1 MSAEAIT
8 VPVAIVGAGP
18 VGLALALLLD
28 HHGVSC
34 TVYND
39 ALEARSHPLGN
50 THNARTMEHYRRLSI
65 AAEVRELGLPPDHP
79 TDVAYF
85 TRYNAHELARLRMPS
100 RLGKLQAVAESPR
113 TDQTPEP
120 LHRANQMYVEAL
132 LLDRARRRHGVTVKL
147 GWRVEELRQDPDG
160 VTLCARRLAD
170 GMSDSIRADYA
181 VGADGGRSIV
191 RRSIGSQLQGHG
203 AIDGPVFGGRA
214 AAVHLRLPT
223 FHHDLVRH
231 RKAWSYWALNHE
243 IAMNLIAL
251 DGDDEFSLLTS
262 SVDPGD
268 PAEAALTD
276 LVCRAAG
283 TAIPVQILGHRPWT
297 PGVALVADSFAE
309 GRVFLAG
316 DAAHLFTPTGGFG
329 MNTGIDDAANLAW
342 KLAAAVQGWGRPRL
356 LASYDTERRPIAV
369 RNTAAARALNQ
380 NLGEIERSAG
390 LEWDSDDGG
399 RMRRRL
405 GGLLSTYG
413 EQFASIGVQLGG
425 RYDGSPIVAAD
436 EQPPA
441 LVPHRLRAEQR
452 ARRPRPASVAQRS
465 SRCGRLAV
473 RPPRARL
480 HPLADGCQ
488 AAERRAA
495 ADRRGCRRHA
505 AEGARHGRSP
515 RARAVRARP
524 RPNPPRPARRL
535 ARQPSAGRPRGAR
548 RAGLWSRLSDGAA
561 VRTQCDRRECA
572 APGCPEGARRAGPAA
587 VRKGDR
593 VPSRRCLAVR
603 HLPGRPGA
611 G

>member
-191 RRSIGSQLQGHG
+191 RRSIGSELQGHG

-214 AAVHLRLPT
+214 VAVHLRLPT

-436 EQPPA
+436 EQPPPSSLTA
-441 LVPHRLRAEQR
+441 YAPSSVPGGRAPHLWLNGRRDVGASLYDHLGRGFTLLRMGARPPNVAPLRTAADAVGMPLKVLDMADPLARELYGRDLVLIRPDQHVAWRGNRPPADPAEL
-452 ARRPRPASVAQRS
+452 VAQVS
-465 SRCGRLAV
+465 
-473 RPPRARL
+473 
-480 HPLADGCQ
+480 
-488 AAERRAA
+488 
-495 ADRRGCRRHA
+495 
-505 AEGARHGRSP
+505 
-515 RARAVRARP
+515 
-524 RPNPPRPARRL
+524 
-535 ARQPSAGRPRGAR
+535 
-548 RAGLWSRLSDGAA
+548 
-561 VRTQCDRRECA
+561 
-572 APGCPEGARRAGPAA
+572 
-587 VRKGDR
+587 
-593 VPSRRCLAVR
+593 
-603 HLPGRPGA
+603 GA